1 MKKEILINATVNEVR
16 VGITEDAK
24 LVEFFV
30 EHPDNERIIGNIYY
44 GKVQKIVQGMNAAF
58 IDIGLA
64 QDAFLH
70 FSDVEDSLESSMY
83 SVDDDDD
90 DENESTDEAS
100 TPSTDSKH
108 PSSKKRPQKKNNRQK
123 KLNAEPNSA
132 EKPSQVETEAIHQQ
146 PIVVVEEEVQP
157 VNELIAEK
165 DAIESTIQTS
175 EVSTSSQK
183 KKPTR
188 KKNNKKAP
196 IQNDIEQPQVDE
208 EAQPV
213 EVIVTQREVIPPE
226 VKNPA
231 MLLPNRRKITIQG
244 SKIVEDNQFDVAPQ
258 ENSDISVVA
267 NPENVEQIIEA
278 ATQEKQQQKKSQR
291 TLKNRK
297 HVQEEPKVEPASI
310 EEEVAVQ
317 PVEELPQRKQNNR
330 RFSSKSLAN
339 QTPLTTETVVEVKEV
354 PPIITENETIA
365 PAQTKKPVRKASKK
379 MVESTIPIEAFHIE
393 QPSNKPVQQRTQKN
407 QKSNTN
413 KQTTVETIVEVQETP
428 TKGRG
433 RKTSKNIVVANDTP
447 TQKEE
452 IVSTSESVPT
462 KKTNTRRKNAKIM
475 PFAAE
480 VSEEVMLEIPLNDDG
495 SMAEPSNKKGKQKNV
510 QSKPL
515 PTFNTK
521 RSGQVTINL
530 TPKQMIPVQVVRDAY
545 SSKGVRVTTRITIP
559 GRNVVFLPFD
569 NVIGVSKK
577 IHSSKER
584 RRLRRLAQEILP
596 KGSGCII
603 RTAAQGQ
610 TEDDLRRDWEELI
623 VKWVEIE
630 KRISTAEKP
639 TILYNDV
646 NTSTKVIRDLFTENV
661 DAVVIDSYKIFKEIH
676 TYVKWASPQLLDKII
691 YYTEKRPLFDT
702 YGIEKDIMML
712 PNRKI
717 YLPSGGSIVIDPTE
731 ALVAIDVNTGRATK
745 DKLQEQNA
753 LKTNME
759 ALVEIARQL
768 RLRDIGGMVIVD
780 FIDMMYEDNRRKLYQ
795 EMVRELNK
803 DRTKTVVYPLTQLGL
818 MQITRQRIRQ
828 NIMAVVT
835 EDCTQCRGTGKVYS
849 RSVVLNSLERWLR
862 NYKTTSSAFSI
873 HLLVHP
879 DLGNILT
886 QGEFSL
892 LQKLMIKYFI
902 RIKLHYSTDL
912 PFNEFQFV
920 PIDQE

>member
-30 EHPDNERIIGNIYY
+30 EHPDNERIIGNIYF

-83 SVDDDDD
+83 TEEDDDDD
-90 DENESTDEAS
+90 DDISPEEEQKAPIEGNNNL
-100 TPSTDSKH
+100 PKNN
-108 PSSKKRPQKKNNRQK
+108 RPQKKNNRQK
-123 KLNAEPNSA
+123 SKNNRGTSTEQSKELVLATNENIIAETSSLPIIDVIP
-132 EKPSQVETEAIHQQ
+132 EEVEQSQVN
-146 PIVVVEEEVQP
+146 VEES
-157 VNELIAEK
+157 VNNLAQQK
-165 DAIESTIQTS
+165 GRT
-175 EVSTSSQK
+175 K
-183 KKPTR
+183 KKPNR
-188 KKNNKKAP
+188 NKKNLKDSSP
-196 IQNDIEQPQVDE
+196 SVEEISSEPE
-208 EAQPV
+208 EASTSQVTNATEEAIAPV
-213 EVIVTQREVIPPE
+213 KEVIPPE
-226 VKNPA
+226 VRNPA
-231 MLLPNRRKITIQG
+231 MLLPNRRKIIIVG
-244 SKIVEDNQFDVAPQ
+244 SKITEDNQFDVVESKEDPISQ
-258 ENSDISVVA
+258 ETEVTTPIKKSKRSPKKKTVTEEKIEMSDIPESSVVEA
-267 NPENVEQIIEA
+267 QTTATTSATTQKKRGKKSPSITEVVQTPSTPSIENVENTTSVTPKRTAKKPTKSIGINEA
-278 ATQEKQQQKKSQR
+278 VTKEIQPKSQQPTITNR
-291 TLKNRK
+291 TRRK
-297 HVQEEPKVEPASI
+297 ATTTSTNVEETVQEEPTLFAI
-310 EEEVAVQ
+310 E
-317 PVEELPQRKQNNR
+317 KKTKK
-330 RFSSKSLAN
+330 SSKK
-339 QTPLTTETVVEVKEV
+339 EVVEVTKEAIV
-354 PPIITENETIA
+354 EET
-365 PAQTKKPVRKASKK
+365 PKKPITRK
-379 MVESTIPIEAFHIE
+379 
-393 QPSNKPVQQRTQKN
+393 
-407 QKSNTN
+407 
-413 KQTTVETIVEVQETP
+413 
-428 TKGRG
+428 
-433 RKTSKNIVVANDTP
+433 
-447 TQKEE
+447 
-452 IVSTSESVPT
+452 
-462 KKTNTRRKNAKIM
+462 KKTTNI

-480 VSEEVMLEIPLNDDG
+480 VSDDVVLEIPLDEHG
-495 SMAEPSNKKGKQKNV
+495 TEVKSPKKNGKQKN
-510 QSKPL
+510 QQPKAPAPL

-577 IHSSKER
+577 INSSKER

-610 TEDDLRRDWEELI
+610 TEDDLRRDWEELL
-623 VKWVEIE
+623 VKWDAIE
-630 KRISTAEKP
+630 KKLATAEKP

-661 DAVVIDSYKIFKEIH
+661 DAVVIDSYKIYKEIH
-676 TYVKWASPQLLDKII
+676 SYVQWASPQLLDKII

-759 ALVEIARQL
+759 ALYEVARQL

-780 FIDMMYEDNRRKLYQ
+780 FIDMMYDENRRKLYH
-795 EMVRELNK
+795 EMTRELNK
-803 DRTKTVVYPLTQLGL
+803 DRAKTVVYPLTQLGL

-835 EDCTQCRGTGKVYS
+835 EDCTHCRGTGKVYS

-879 DLGNILT
+879 DLGAILT
-886 QGEFSL
+886 AGDFSL

>member
-83 SVDDDDD
+83 TEEDDDDD
-90 DENESTDEAS
+90 DETPTNDEQKNS
-100 TPSTDSKH
+100 LEENKILPKNN
-108 PSSKKRPQKKNNRQK
+108 RQQQKKNNRQK
-123 KLNAEPNSA
+123 SKNNRGTSTDTLKEADFVEVETSIAET
-132 EKPSQVETEAIHQQ
+132 PSIEQIEEIPIQVEPTQ
-146 PIVVVEEEVQP
+146 PTVVQVQT
-157 VNELIAEK
+157 N
-165 DAIESTIQTS
+165 QTPQKG
-175 EVSTSSQK
+175 TTK
-183 KKPTR
+183 KKPNR
-188 KKNNKKAP
+188 NKKNPKDSNP
-196 IQNDIEQPQVDE
+196 TVDVVSNEPTDETIVNDVKDAE
-208 EAQPV
+208 ETVAAV
-213 EVIVTQREVIPPE
+213 KEVIPPE
-226 VKNPA
+226 VRNPA
-231 MLLPNRRKITIQG
+231 MLLPNRRKITIVG
-244 SKIVEDNQFDVAPQ
+244 SKITEDNQFDVVESKEEPAHQ
-258 ENSDISVVA
+258 EADITT
-267 NPENVEQIIEA
+267 P
-278 ATQEKQQQKKSQR
+278 QKKSKRVSKKKPTSVEQTELGITPEPITVEEQTTSPIVIKKRGKKPSTTAVTTQEPSIPSIEPVENSSQVTPKR
-291 TLKNRK
+291 TVKKAAKPQVVAIPVVAEINSEPNESTSTKVNRRK
-297 HVQEEPKVEPASI
+297 ATTAKTIVETTPIEEPTLFAI
-310 EEEVAVQ
+310 EKKPKRNSV
-317 PVEELPQRKQNNR
+317 
-330 RFSSKSLAN
+330 KSAFKN
-339 QTPLTTETVVEVKEV
+339 EDIELTTE
-354 PPIITENETIA
+354 ETS
-365 PAQTKKPVRKASKK
+365 KKPHTRK
-379 MVESTIPIEAFHIE
+379 
-393 QPSNKPVQQRTQKN
+393 
-407 QKSNTN
+407 
-413 KQTTVETIVEVQETP
+413 
-428 TKGRG
+428 
-433 RKTSKNIVVANDTP
+433 
-447 TQKEE
+447 
-452 IVSTSESVPT
+452 
-462 KKTNTRRKNAKIM
+462 KKTTTI

-480 VSEEVMLEIPLNDDG
+480 VSDDVVLEIPLHEDG
-495 SMAEPSNKKGKQKNV
+495 SEVKLPKKNGKQKHP
-510 QSKPL
+510 QQKTPPTL

-577 IHSSKER
+577 INSSKER

-610 TEDDLRRDWEELI
+610 TEDDLRRDWEELL
-623 VKWVEIE
+623 VKWDAIE
-630 KRISTAEKP
+630 KKLASAEKP

-661 DAVVIDSYKIFKEIH
+661 DAVVIDSYKIYKEIH
-676 TYVKWASPQLLDKII
+676 SYVQWASPQLLDKIV

-753 LKTNME
+753 FKTNME
-759 ALVEIARQL
+759 ALYEVARQL

-780 FIDMMYEDNRRKLYQ
+780 FIDMMYDENRRKLYH
-795 EMVRELNK
+795 EMTRELGK
-803 DRTKTVVYPLTQLGL
+803 DSAKTVVYPLTQLGL

-828 NIMAVVT
+828 NIMAVIT
-835 EDCTQCRGTGKVYS
+835 EDCTHCRGTGKVYS

-879 DLGNILT
+879 DLGAILT
-886 QGEFSL
+886 AGDFSL
-892 LQKLMIKYFI
+892 LQKLMLKYFI

>member
-83 SVDDDDD
+83 TEEDDDDD
-90 DENESTDEAS
+90 DETPTNEQKNTIEE
-100 TPSTDSKH
+100 
-108 PSSKKRPQKKNNRQK
+108 KKILPKNNRQQQKKNNRQK
-123 KLNAEPNSA
+123 SKNNRGTPNDAPKEAEIVAVEPKFSEA
-132 EKPSQVETEAIHQQ
+132 QSIEQIDEIPTQVEHTQLTVGQ
-146 PIVVVEEEVQP
+146 VQTNQTP
-157 VNELIAEK
+157 EK
-165 DAIESTIQTS
+165 GTT
-175 EVSTSSQK
+175 K
-183 KKPTR
+183 KKPNR
-188 KKNNKKAP
+188 NIKKPKDSNP
-196 IQNDIEQPQVDE
+196 T
-208 EAQPV
+208 V
-213 EVIVTQREVIPPE
+213 EVVTNEPIDETIVNEIKDVEETAASVKEVIPPE
-226 VKNPA
+226 VRNPA
-231 MLLPNRRKITIQG
+231 MLLPNRRKITIVG
-244 SKIVEDNQFDVAPQ
+244 SKITEDNQFEVVDSREEPIPQ
-258 ENSDISVVA
+258 EAETTTPLKKPKRVSKKKPSSVEQTDLGTTPEPITVEEQTTSLVVPKKRGKKSSSAAVTTQEPSIPSIEIVMDSSALTKKRSVKKAVKPQVVA
-267 NPENVEQIIEA
+267 IPMVEEIKSEPIELTSSKVNRRK
-278 ATQEKQQQKKSQR
+278 ATTVKTIVE
-291 TLKNRK
+291 TTPI
-297 HVQEEPKVEPASI
+297 EEPTLFAIEKKPKRTSAKTVVKIEGIEDSI
-310 EEEVAVQ
+310 EET
-317 PVEELPQRKQNNR
+317 
-330 RFSSKSLAN
+330 S
-339 QTPLTTETVVEVKEV
+339 
-354 PPIITENETIA
+354 
-365 PAQTKKPVRKASKK
+365 KKPSTRK
-379 MVESTIPIEAFHIE
+379 
-393 QPSNKPVQQRTQKN
+393 
-407 QKSNTN
+407 
-413 KQTTVETIVEVQETP
+413 
-428 TKGRG
+428 
-433 RKTSKNIVVANDTP
+433 
-447 TQKEE
+447 
-452 IVSTSESVPT
+452 
-462 KKTNTRRKNAKIM
+462 KKTTTI

-480 VSEEVMLEIPLNDDG
+480 VSDDVVLEIPLDENG
-495 SMAEPSNKKGKQKNV
+495 TELKQPKKNGKQKNPQPKV
-510 QSKPL
+510 PAPL

-577 IHSSKER
+577 INSSKER

-610 TEDDLRRDWEELI
+610 TEDDLRRDWEELLA
-623 VKWVEIE
+623 KWDAIE
-630 KRISTAEKP
+630 KKLATAEKP

-661 DAVVIDSYKIFKEIH
+661 DAVVIDSYKIYKEIH
-676 TYVKWASPQLLDKII
+676 SYVQWASPQLLDKII
-691 YYTEKRPLFDT
+691 YYTEKRPLFDA

-753 LKTNME
+753 FKTNME
-759 ALVEIARQL
+759 ALYEVARQL

-780 FIDMMYEDNRRKLYQ
+780 FIDMMYDENRRKLYH
-795 EMVRELNK
+795 EMTRELNK
-803 DRTKTVVYPLTQLGL
+803 DRAKTVVYPLTQLGL

-835 EDCTQCRGTGKVYS
+835 EDCTHCRGTGKVYS

-879 DLGNILT
+879 DLGAILT
-886 QGEFSL
+886 AGDFSL
-892 LQKLMIKYFI
+892 LQKLMLKYFI

>member
-90 DENESTDEAS
+90 DENESSDEAS

-123 KLNAEPNSA
+123 KQNPETISA
-132 EKPSQVETEAIHQQ
+132 ETTPQSEGETINQQ
-146 PIVVVEEEVQP
+146 PTAVVDDTIQP
-157 VNELIAEK
+157 EIEPVTGS
-165 DAIESTIQTS
+165 DAVESTMQTS
-175 EVSTSSQK
+175 EVATTSQK
-183 KKPTR
+183 KKPSR

-196 IQNDIEQPQVDE
+196 IQNDIEQPQVDI

-213 EVIVTQREVIPPE
+213 EAIATQREVIPPE

-244 SKIVEDNQFDVAPQ
+244 SKIVEDNQFDVAPT
-258 ENSDISVVA
+258 ENVDVPAESL
-267 NPENVEQIIEA
+267 PENIEQPTE
-278 ATQEKQQQKKSQR
+278 TGTVEKQQQKKSQR
-291 TLKNRK
+291 TAKNK
-297 HVQEEPKVEPASI
+297 KQVQEEPKVEPAAI
-310 EEEVAVQ
+310 EVIVAVEQ
-317 PVEELPQRKQNNR
+317 SEVVPQKKQNNR
-330 RFSSKSLAN
+330 RNSSKTRAN
-339 QTPLTTETVVEVKEV
+339 QTSLATETVVEVKEV
-354 PPIITENETIA
+354 PTIVTADEPIA
-365 PAQTKKPVRKASKK
+365 PAQTKKPARKATKK
-379 MVESTIPIEAFHIE
+379 KVESTIPIEAFQAE
-393 QPSNKPVQQRTQKN
+393 TVPLQEVQQEVAKN
-407 QKSNTN
+407 QRPSRNKKTVVENTVAAPKTTN
-413 KQTTVETIVEVQETP
+413 KANSKKATNTPIESAETTPALVVTAEVKE
-428 TKGRG
+428 
-433 RKTSKNIVVANDTP
+433 KTSA
-447 TQKEE
+447 
-452 IVSTSESVPT
+452 
-462 KKTNTRRKNAKIM
+462 KKTTTRRKNAKIM
-475 PFAAE
+475 PFTAE
-480 VSEEVMLEIPLNDDG
+480 VSDEVMLEIPLNDDG

-510 QSKPL
+510 QTKPL

-835 EDCTQCRGTGKVYS
+835 EDCTHCRGTGKVYS

>member
-83 SVDDDDD
+83 TEEDDDDD
-90 DENESTDEAS
+90 DETPTDEQKNS
-100 TPSTDSKH
+100 VEENKILPKNN
-108 PSSKKRPQKKNNRQK
+108 RQQQKKNNRQK
-123 KLNAEPNSA
+123 SKNNRGTPNDAPNEAEIVAVEPIISEA
-132 EKPSQVETEAIHQQ
+132 PSVLQIEETPVQVEPTQ
-146 PIVVVEEEVQP
+146 PTVDLVQT
-157 VNELIAEK
+157 N
-165 DAIESTIQTS
+165 QTS
-175 EVSTSSQK
+175 EKGTTK
-183 KKPTR
+183 KKPSR
-188 KKNNKKAP
+188 NKKNP
-196 IQNDIEQPQVDE
+196 IKSNLTVEAATNEPADE
-208 EAQPV
+208 T
-213 EVIVTQREVIPPE
+213 IVNEIKDAEETVTTTKEVIPPE
-226 VKNPA
+226 VRNPA
-231 MLLPNRRKITIQG
+231 MLLPNRRKITIIG
-244 SKIVEDNQFDVAPQ
+244 SKITEDNQFDVVESNEESTSQ
-258 ENSDISVVA
+258 ETDTTT
-267 NPENVEQIIEA
+267 P
-278 ATQEKQQQKKSQR
+278 QKKSKRVSKKKSSSVEQ
-291 TLKNRK
+291 TEMNITSEPIT
-297 HVQEEPKVEPASI
+297 EEDQTTSPIVSKKRGTKSSKTAKITQVPSSTI
-310 EEEVAVQ
+310 ETIESSTIVTTKRPIKKAVQ
-317 PVEELPQRKQNNR
+317 PQVVEIPLVEEIKSEPKESS
-330 RFSSKSLAN
+330 SSKVQRRKA
-339 QTPLTTETVVEVKEV
+339 TTVKTNV
-354 PPIITENETIA
+354 KTISKEEPTLFA
-365 PAQTKKPVRKASKK
+365 IEKKPKRTSAKTLVKNEGIEEATEETSK
-379 MVESTIPIEAFHIE
+379 
-393 QPSNKPVQQRTQKN
+393 
-407 QKSNTN
+407 
-413 KQTTVETIVEVQETP
+413 KQTT
-428 TKGRG
+428 
-433 RKTSKNIVVANDTP
+433 RK
-447 TQKEE
+447 
-452 IVSTSESVPT
+452 
-462 KKTNTRRKNAKIM
+462 KKTTTI

-480 VSEEVMLEIPLNDDG
+480 VSEDVVLEIPLNEDG
-495 SMAEPSNKKGKQKNV
+495 TEVKPSKKNNKQKNP
-510 QSKPL
+510 QQKTPAPL

-577 IHSSKER
+577 INSSKER

-610 TEDDLRRDWEELI
+610 TEDDLRRDWEELL
-623 VKWVEIE
+623 VKWDAIE
-630 KRISTAEKP
+630 KKLATAEKP

-661 DAVVIDSYKIFKEIH
+661 DAVVIDSYKIYKEIH
-676 TYVKWASPQLLDKII
+676 SYVQWASPQLLDKIV
-691 YYTEKRPLFDT
+691 YYTEKRPLFDA

-753 LKTNME
+753 FKTNME
-759 ALVEIARQL
+759 ALYEVARQL

-780 FIDMMYEDNRRKLYQ
+780 FIDMMYDENRRKLYH
-795 EMVRELNK
+795 EMTRELNK
-803 DRTKTVVYPLTQLGL
+803 DRAKTVVYPLTQLGL

-835 EDCTQCRGTGKVYS
+835 EDCTHCRGTGKVYS

-879 DLGNILT
+879 DLGAILT
-886 QGEFSL
+886 AGDFSL
-892 LQKLMIKYFI
+892 LQKLMLKYFI